1 MATTDRIGFIGLGI
15 MGKPIHHK
23 DLGIV
28 LSLARATNTPLPVA
42 ALVDQMFAS
51 LEANERGD
59 LDPSALLMYLEDLA
73 AHE

>member
-1 MATTDRIGFIGLGI
+1 
-15 MGKPIHHK
+15 
-23 DLGIV
+23 
-28 LSLARATNTPLPVA
+28 
-42 ALVDQMFAS
+42 MFAS